1 MRDVAK
7 DVESYHDFDNLLNG
21 LASKGFSLAERQED
35 FSLHFEAC
43 KIMLPRFFTSN
54 HWNYARYRNVQL
66 KSLQNLTN
74 TVLTLFLEEK
84 HDVCLQDSL

>member
-1 MRDVAK
+1 MPWIFFYVFRDVAK

-43 KIMLPRFFTSN
+43 KIMLPHFF
-54 HWNYARYRNVQL
+54 L
-66 KSLQNLTN
+66 LQITGTMLGTEPCN
-74 TVLTLFLEEK
+74 
-84 HDVCLQDSL
+84 

>member
-1 MRDVAK
+1 
-7 DVESYHDFDNLLNG
+7 
-21 LASKGFSLAERQED
+21 
-35 FSLHFEAC
+35 
-43 KIMLPRFFTSN
+43 MLPRFFTSN